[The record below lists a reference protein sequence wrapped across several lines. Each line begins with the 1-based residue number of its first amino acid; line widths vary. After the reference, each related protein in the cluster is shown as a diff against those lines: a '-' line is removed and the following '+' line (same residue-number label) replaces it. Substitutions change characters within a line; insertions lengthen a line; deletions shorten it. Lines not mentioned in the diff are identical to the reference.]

1 MNNSDQTII
10 NEFEK
15 FIDNKIFPCI
25 AAQAAVS
32 RMHLKCLVAGHMACP
47 NDDSGIL
54 SFIYDFVDTYRVSTS
69 DFHSAAVIFKGPE
82 CIEEKMFDSL
92 LWLRLQAL
100 TDIDSKNYS
109 YDTRV
114 SNDPESLNFSFSL
127 KEEAFFIIGL
137 NPSSSRPARK
147 FKYPALIFN
156 PHAQF
161 EKLRES
167 NRYEKMKSIVRKRD
181 LVYSGSLNPMLKDHG
196 ISSEVNQYS
205 GVNYSGEWQCPLK
218 ISHKKHD
225 EHHSSP

>member
-1 MNNSDQTII
+1 
-10 NEFEK
+10 
-15 FIDNKIFPCI
+15 
-25 AAQAAVS
+25 
-32 RMHLKCLVAGHMACP
+32 
-47 NDDSGIL
+47 
-54 SFIYDFVDTYRVSTS
+54 
-69 DFHSAAVIFKGPE
+69 
-82 CIEEKMFDSL
+82 
-92 LWLRLQAL
+92 
-100 TDIDSKNYS
+100 
-109 YDTRV
+109 TRV
-114 SNDPESLNFSFSL
+114 SNDPESINFSFSL

-218 ISHKKHD
+218 IRHK
-225 EHHSSP
+225 